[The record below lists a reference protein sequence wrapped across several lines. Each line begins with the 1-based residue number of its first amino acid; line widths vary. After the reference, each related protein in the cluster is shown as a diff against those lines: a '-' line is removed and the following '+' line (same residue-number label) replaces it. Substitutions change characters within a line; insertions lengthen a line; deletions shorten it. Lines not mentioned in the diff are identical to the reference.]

1 MIESQ
6 PLPWYH
12 TALKQPSKGQQ
23 APEMSLCR
31 EQRREGVIPQN
42 IAVQRRLAGA
52 GVGTTLRSTGQAGR
66 KAAEPA
72 EAAEITGL

>member
-1 MIESQ
+1 
-6 PLPWYH
+6 
-12 TALKQPSKGQQ
+12 
-23 APEMSLCR
+23 MSLCR